1 MLTIKNVNKMHNYRW
16 ETQQGDMKY
25 LYYTEITPNLKSC
38 YEIRITKRTD
48 EVNGIPRSLLMQIV
62 RRESAKGY
70 YSINMFERGEP
81 VRFTQK
87 KGDEITMECIKGM
100 IESL

>member
-1 MLTIKNVNKMHNYRW
+1 MHNYRW

-62 RRESAKGY
+62 RRGTHLGY
-70 YSINMFERGEP
+70 YSINVFEQGLP
-81 VRFTQK
+81 VKYIQK
-87 KGDEITMECIKGM
+87 KKDEITMAFIKEV